1 MDRDLEVWF
10 AEANIFVYQKPTM
23 SGIGAKSLRD
33 RPTQCWIFSDDLT
46 GWPVPDRYVQLL

>member
-10 AEANIFVYQKPTM
+10 AEANIFVYQEPTM